1 MTVCTVMPEA
11 KIPAHRVYILVKAD
25 IQCLLFYSF
34 QYFPNYSSERTNLIR
49 KTGYLIYSS

>member
-25 IQCLLFYSF
+25 IQCLLFYSICF
-34 QYFPNYSSERTNLIR
+34 SVFSKLLQ
-49 KTGYLIYSS
+49 